1 VGLPDTDAPSR
12 IVDGCAPAT
21 ALIALDLSSPTE
33 EQTVG
38 QPILELDRTTVDDVA
53 IFTLDRNLASM
64 GTVSFDETPDVQDGE
79 DFPAILASR
88 IFGLDGAI
96 NRVYIAANVVQVT
109 RHRGWTDD
117 SLDAVGEVIANLFR
131 FYD

>member
-1 VGLPDTDAPSR
+1 MR
-12 IVDGCAPAT
+12 
-21 ALIALDLSSPTE
+21 IALDLQPPTE

-64 GTVSFDETPDVQDGE
+64 GTVSFDEAPDEADGD

-88 IFGLDGAI
+88 IFALDAAI
-96 NRVYIAANVVQVT
+96 NRVYVAANVVQVT
-109 RHRGWTDD
+109 RHRGWDD
-117 SLDAVGEVIANLFR
+117 ASLDAVGAVITDLFR